1 MIKYHYTFSPTIIAA
16 ITAAAGTPVTA
27 AISFGV
33 SISATAAN
41 PASLI
46 SNTCSQDWIEVNSK

>member
-1 MIKYHYTFSPTIIAA
+1 MIKYNYTFSPTIIAA
-16 ITAAAGTPVTA
+16 TLAAIGTPIIA
-27 AISFGV
+27 QISFGV